1 MLRIFIIA
9 TILGASTL
17 TYSIQSF
24 AAEKGEKRL
33 NKKERQALKIR
44 NEKLGHISYMCISAL
59 AISAANNQSIS
70 QTPQF
75 KASQS
80 FWDTNVRQAT
90 SHVKPKKVQG
100 LKNCFINSANTA
112 LTEFGNG
119 SIMAGGQKATPIC
132 STIEAEGLD
141 GPTAAT
147 MLKG

>member
-1 MLRIFIIA
+1 VLRIFIIA

-17 TYSIQSF
+17 TYSVQSF

-90 SHVKPKKVQG
+90 KALWLADKKLPPFVQPLKPK
-100 LKNCFINSANTA
+100 A
-112 LTEFGNG
+112 LT
-119 SIMAGGQKATPIC
+119 GQQQQQC
-132 STIEAEGLD
+132 
-141 GPTAAT
+141 
-147 MLKG
+147 